1 MKKTLYSILIVMI
14 MAFVVTL
21 SALTIPKISAT
32 ASQTASNESAINEP
46 STLEVKTLSDIGNAT
61 IAGSGAYYD
70 DGMLKYASSGNTIG
84 YKFDQ
89 SYTLLEFDI
98 IFDYIKFP
106 GWFSLTFK
114 ASGFDRTQSSNLEQK
129 GYSIIIYP
137 TGSVEVRKTD
147 LQNAVK
153 GNIAN
158 FSTGVKYRFKVGVY
172 NENNLAKIYLS
183 VNDTEVLNATDES
196 NPYLTGNWFNIC
208 GEGGT
213 SARLFSTKKEI
224 VPNYYTYT
232 LSTIGDYPQSTETG
246 VTYDRYKNI
255 TLKGGTVGWRQGLRN
270 YSVEMNMNWSRFG
283 SGSNVWVAMRASGF
297 DRCNSPNLE
306 QKGYVVR
313 IGRVGVVELYK
324 NGKKVTSGSWKYAEN
339 TDFVFEFG
347 CVDLD
352 ETRTMVFV
360 NLNGTPVT
368 SMIDDNE
375 PIMSAGMFNM
385 NGDGDLT
392 CNITSASTKLTPLV
406 TKVKESQDTYTVETY
421 FNNTISYTNMEYSD
435 FTAVLLDAIWVNGT
449 SVKDINNAYYALI
462 GDEHIK
468 VIDLNYINNKL
479 ILTINKKWYN
489 ITNNLEFNF
498 EFNEL
503 ILKKTGTETGLICPS
518 GYLLKQ
524 TYYYIP

>member
-1 MKKTLYSILIVMI
+1 MKKTLYSTIFVMI
-14 MAFVVTL
+14 MALVVSISGL
-21 SALTIPKISAT
+21 VIPKISAT
-32 ASQTASNESAINEP
+32 TGNEP

-84 YKFDQ
+84 YKYNQ
-89 SYTLLEFDI
+89 NNTLLEFDI

-114 ASGFDRTQSSNLEQK
+114 ASGFDRTQSPNLEQR

-137 TGSVEVRKTD
+137 TGSVEVRKPD
-147 LQNAVK
+147 LQNAIK
-153 GNIAN
+153 GSIKN

-172 NENNLAKIYLS
+172 NENDYAKIYLS
-183 VNDTEVLNATDES
+183 VNDVEILNATDET
-196 NPYLTGNWFNIC
+196 NPYLTGEWFNIC
-208 GEGGT
+208 GDGGT

-232 LSTIGDYPQSTETG
+232 LSTIGDYPQCTDKG
-246 VTYDRYKNI
+246 AVYDKYKNI
-255 TLKGGTVGWRQGLRN
+255 TLSGGTIGWKQGLRN
-270 YSVEMNMNWSRFG
+270 YSVEMNMNWSKFT

-297 DRCNSPNLE
+297 DRGNSPNLE

-324 NGKKVTSGSWKYAEN
+324 NGSKITSGSWKYSDN

-352 ETRTMVFV
+352 ENRTMVFV
-360 NLNGTPVT
+360 NLNGAPVT

-375 PIMSAGMFNM
+375 PIRSAGMFNM
-385 NGDGDLT
+385 NGDGSVT
-392 CNITSASTKLTPLV
+392 CKITSVSTKLTPLV
-406 TKVKESQDTYTVETY
+406 TKVQENQDEYIVETY
-421 FNNTISYTNMEYSD
+421 FNNTISYTDMEYSD
-435 FTAVLLDAIWVNGT
+435 FTDVLLDAIWVNGT
-449 SVKDINNAYYALI
+449 SIKDINNAYYALR
-462 GDEHIK
+462 ENRQIK
-468 VIDLNYINNKL
+468 AIDLNYVNNKL
-479 ILTINKKWYN
+479 ILSINKTCYYM
-489 ITNNLEFNF
+489 TNNTEFEL

-503 ILKKTGTETGLICPS
+503 ILKKTGAETGLICPS
-518 GYLLKQ
+518 GYVLKQ
-524 TYYYIP
+524 SYYFIP